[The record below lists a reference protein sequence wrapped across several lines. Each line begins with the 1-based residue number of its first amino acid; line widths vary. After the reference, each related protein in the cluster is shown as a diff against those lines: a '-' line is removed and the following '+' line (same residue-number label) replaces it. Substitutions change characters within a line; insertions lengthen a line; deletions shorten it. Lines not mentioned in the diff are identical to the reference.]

1 MNIKTIKDKMVDS
14 IGNNITN
21 IGADTLNWIAII
33 LGHSIFIPTILALM
47 TGLTDRTPGVDVVI
61 LVQALLLASFA
72 RSVLIKDSVAT
83 ITHGIGWF
91 TQGLLLSMIVF
102 K

>member
-1 MNIKTIKDKMVDS
+1 MNIKTLKDRVVDTVGS
-14 IGNNITN
+14 NITN
-21 IGADTLNWIAII
+21 IGADTLNWIVII
-33 LGHSIFIPTILALM
+33 LGHSIFIPTILALL
-47 TGLTDRTPGVDVVI
+47 TGLTDRTPGADVVV

-72 RSVLIKDSVAT
+72 RSVLLKDSVAT

>member
-1 MNIKTIKDKMVDS
+1 MNIRIIKDKVVSS
-14 IGNNITN
+14 IGDNIAN
-21 IGADTLNWIAII
+21 MGADTLNWIVII

-72 RSVLIKDSVAT
+72 RSVLIKDSVAS
-83 ITHGIGWF
+83 ITHGLGWF
-91 TQGLLLSMIVF
+91 IQGLLLSMIVF

>member
-1 MNIKTIKDKMVDS
+1 MNIKTLKDQLVSSVGD
-14 IGNNITN
+14 NITS
-21 IGADTLNWIAII
+21 IGADTLNWITII
-33 LGHSIFIPTILALM
+33 LGHSIFIPTILALL
-47 TGLTDRTPGVDVVI
+47 TGLTDKTPGIDVVI

-72 RSVLIKDSVAT
+72 RSVLIKDSIAT

-91 TQGLLLSMIVF
+91 AQGLLLSMIVF

>member
-1 MNIKTIKDKMVDS
+1 MNIKTIKDKVVDS
-14 IGNNITN
+14 IGTNITN
-21 IGADTLNWIAII
+21 MGADTLNWIAII

-47 TGLTDRTPGVDVVI
+47 TGLTDRTPGADVVI

-72 RSVLIKDSVAT
+72 RSVLIKDSVAS
-83 ITHGIGWF
+83 ITHGLGWF
-91 TQGLLLSMIVF
+91 IQGLLLSMIVF